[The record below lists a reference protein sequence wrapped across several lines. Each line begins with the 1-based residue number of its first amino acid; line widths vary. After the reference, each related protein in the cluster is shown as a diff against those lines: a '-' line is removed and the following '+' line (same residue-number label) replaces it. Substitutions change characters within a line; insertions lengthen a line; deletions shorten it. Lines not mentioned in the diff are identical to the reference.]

1 MTRVATLAVNDQV
14 YCVAVETHETLLD
27 VLREKLRLTGTKK
40 GCNLGDCG
48 ACTVL
53 VDGEPM
59 NSCLLLAAEMEGKA
73 ITTIEGLACAT
84 GGDAGATGLTPLQK
98 AFVGEGAI
106 QCGYCTPGMVLTATA
121 LLERNPNPTTAE
133 IKDALAGNLCRCTG
147 YAGIMRAVRRW
158 RSYRDSGSSMPTQG
172 LTIDE
177 GRLTIEEKM
186 HSAVHPPSVGSQSS
200 IVNRQSAMGGVGV
213 SMPRVDAA
221 DKVTGR
227 AIYTADISLPNMVHG
242 KILGSPI
249 AHGRIKSIDI
259 SKARAL
265 PGVLAVITG
274 ADVPDTTYGVSP
286 ARYDEH
292 VLAKEKVRHV
302 GDPVAAV
309 AAVDERT
316 AERALALIEVEYE
329 ELPAVFDPAAAVAEG
344 APRLHEPYERNI
356 STHVDQNFG
365 DLEKGFAESDYV
377 REETFT
383 GNHVYQSPLEP
394 HAALATWEHD
404 GTLVLY
410 TSTQVPH
417 YVQYMVA
424 HVLHIPLGRIRV
436 IRPAVGGGFGG
447 KAATTPLDLCAAI
460 LSRKTGRPVKMV
472 YSREEMFHYGRGRH
486 KQHIKFKLGVDREG
500 RIKAFQ
506 SEIYLDGGAYT
517 SFGVATAYYAGSM
530 MPTLYH
536 IPNYKYDG
544 YRVVTNK
551 PACGAMRG
559 HGVPQPRFAFECLLN
574 MVADELGIDPIE
586 IRRRNAMTPNTR
598 TVNDMDVGSCEFRA
612 TLEAVCQKSGWNEK
626 YRRFSEEER
635 PRRGLQSALD
645 PGHQYMISAPPF
657 SPEGT
662 KEDSPGRQP
671 WVTVALDGSS
681 PVGAKES
688 TPLSATS
695 AAPPGLE
702 VSKAAISQGLRPG
715 LPSNAPDGADPG
727 RVARTLNMCGHPG
740 PARSNVRKG
749 IGVGCGGFVS
759 GAGYCIY
766 RGQVQLSHEKP
777 REHFQKKSI
786 FPHANAIVK
795 VSEDGMAAVLL
806 IGAAEIGQGSDTVL
820 VQMCAESLGI
830 PASRIRMRSEDSDIS
845 PLDLGAYSSRVTLMG
860 GHAVS
865 RAAAAVVDKLR
876 PYAAAML
883 GCEESQVVARDGRM
897 FAEPAA
903 ARTAGARTA
912 GARIPSRTETREGIP
927 AEGGC
932 EMGISH
938 QPFSN
943 PQSSIVNRQSSMADS
958 PSPLE
963 QPSVPWEE
971 VARQYFNDNG
981 PLVGTG
987 CYKPPDG
994 LGGDYKGATVGTSPA
1009 YSFGSAVCEVAVDL
1023 ETGKVKI
1030 ERFTDY
1036 HDCGTP
1042 INPQMVHGQVEGA
1055 VVMGASE
1062 TILEDVQFD
1071 DQGRILNPNLH
1082 GYLMMT
1088 IKDAP
1093 EIFSGLVA
1101 SYEPRGPFGAKEIG
1115 EGATLPVLGAVAHA
1129 IANATGV
1136 WIKDLPI
1143 TPEKILKAIREKP
1156 VVVESPV

>member
-1 MTRVATLAVNDQV
+1 MTTLRTLNVNGQTYRLAV
-14 YCVAVETHETLLD
+14 EPHETLLD

-40 GCNLGDCG
+40 GCNVGDCG

-53 VDGEPM
+53 VDGEPQ
-59 NSCLLLAAEMEGKA
+59 NSCLLLASTMEGKA
-73 ITTIEGLACAT
+73 ITTIEGVARN
-84 GGDAGATGLTPLQK
+84 GELTLVQK
-98 AFVGEGAI
+98 AFISEGAI
-106 QCGYCTPGMVLTATA
+106 QCGYCTPGMVLAATA
-121 LLERNPNPTTAE
+121 LLARKPHPSTAE

-147 YAGIMRAVRRW
+147 YAGILRAVQRCANGQELGIG
-158 RSYRDSGSSMPTQG
+158 DCG
-172 LTIDE
+172 L
-177 GRLTIEEKM
+177 GIEDGQREIPQ
-186 HSAVHPPSVGSQSS
+186 SPIANRQSS
-200 IVNRQSAMGGVGV
+200 IVNPQSSTSVGV
-213 SMPRVDAA
+213 SIPRVDAA

-227 AIYTADISLPNMVHG
+227 ALYTADISLPNMIHG

-249 AHGRIKSIDI
+249 AHGRVKRIDP

-316 AERALALIEVEYE
+316 AEKALALIEVEYD
-329 ELPAVFDPAAAVAEG
+329 ELPAVLDPLAAIGDG
-344 APRLHEPYERNI
+344 APLLHEQYKRNI
-356 STHVDQNFG
+356 NTHVEQSFG
-365 DLEKGFAESDYV
+365 DVEKGFAESDCV

-383 GNHVYQSPLEP
+383 GNSVQQVPLEP
-394 HAALATWEHD
+394 HAALATWDHD

-424 HVLHIPLGRIRV
+424 HVLHIPLGKIRV

-472 YSREEMFHYGRGRH
+472 YSREEVFHYGRGRH
-486 KQHIKFKLGVDREG
+486 KQHMRMKLGVDRDG

-517 SFGVATAYYAGSM
+517 SFGVVTAYYAGSM

-544 YRVVTNK
+544 YRVMTNK

-574 MVADELGIDPIE
+574 MVAEDLGLDPIE

-598 TVNDMDVGSCEFRA
+598 TINDMDIGSCEFRA
-612 TLEAVCQKSGWNEK
+612 TLDAVCEKSGWNQK
-626 YRRFSEEER
+626 YRRFSDE
-635 PRRGLQSALD
+635 
-645 PGHQYMISAPPF
+645 
-657 SPEGT
+657 
-662 KEDSPGRQP
+662 
-671 WVTVALDGSS
+671 V
-681 PVGAKES
+681 
-688 TPLSATS
+688 ATS
-695 AAPPGLE
+695 RELQPAKGGAGVPPASL
-702 VSKAAISQGLRPG
+702 SSDRPEAG
-715 LPSNAPDGADPG
+715 PTL
-727 RVARTLNMCGHPG
+727 AR
-740 PARSNVRKG
+740 G

-777 REHFQKKSI
+777 REHFQKRSI

-795 VSEDGMAAVLL
+795 ISEDGMAAVLL

-820 VQMCAESLGI
+820 TQMCAESLGV
-830 PASRIRMRSEDSDIS
+830 PAARVRIRSEDSDIS
-845 PLDLGAYSSRVTLMG
+845 PLDLGAYSSRVTLMA

-865 RAAAAVVDKLR
+865 RAATAVVDKLR

-883 GCEESQVVARDGRM
+883 GCDPAEVVVRDGRM
-897 FAEPAA
+897 FARQLTIDDCGLTIEQSAREPSI
-903 ARTAGARTA
+903 RNPQSP
-912 GARIPSRTETREGIP
+912 IPNR
-927 AEGGC
+927 
-932 EMGISH
+932 
-938 QPFSN
+938 
-943 PQSSIVNRQSSMADS
+943 QSSIVNRQSSPD
-958 PSPLE
+958 LR
-963 QPSVPWEE
+963 SVPWEE
-971 VARQYFNDNG
+971 VARRYFNDHG

-1009 YSFGSAVCEVAVDL
+1009 YSFGSAVCEVAADL

-1071 DQGRILNPNLH
+1071 GHGRIMNPNLH

-1093 EIFSGLVA
+1093 EIFSGIVD
-1101 SYEPRGPFGAKEIG
+1101 SYEPGGPFGAKEIG
-1115 EGATLPVLGAVAHA
+1115 EGSTLPVLGAVAHA
-1129 IANATGV
+1129 IANATGA

-1143 TPEKILKAIREKP
+1143 TPEKILKAMREKQA
-1156 VVVESPV
+1156 VAKAV